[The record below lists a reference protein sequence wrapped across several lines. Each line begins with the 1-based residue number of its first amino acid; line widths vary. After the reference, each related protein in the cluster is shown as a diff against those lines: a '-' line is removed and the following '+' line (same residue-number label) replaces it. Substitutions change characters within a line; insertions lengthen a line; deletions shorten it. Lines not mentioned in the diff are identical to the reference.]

1 MSQPAMD
8 TAAFAEMKEMM
19 GESFHDLVNLSID
32 SLPQQLDAIENA
44 IKTRDAETLF
54 SSAHKLKSSCGT
66 IGAFGLAERAETVE
80 LVGRAGSTDVAED
93 DLQALRDAIDEVLCL
108 LKAELQA

>member
-8 TAAFAEMKEMM
+8 PAAFAEMKEMM
-19 GESFHDLVNLSID
+19 GESFNDILRLSIE
-32 SLPQQLDAIENA
+32 SLPQQLEAIENA

-54 SSAHKLKSSCGT
+54 SNAHRMKSSSGT
-66 IGAFGLAERAETVE
+66 IGAFGLAERAEKVE
-80 LVGRAGSTDVAED
+80 LVGRAGSTDVAET